1 MNENSFLTSP
11 LYLEAAEAAK
21 TIISDASKRHLDLF
35 GQVWYNKHFR
45 MADFA
50 RTESEFNAILGDLHA
65 APAASTINQYSERPI
80 RSLDGFG
87 KVKAEMLT
95 HAHTYKLEAEDLR
108 AIAIQVRMLSGYSDR
123 AKLFDFIVKRLMNVR
138 EKAIQGVQNRLDY
151 IILEMLSNDGKYT
164 FTAQND
170 PLSPYVG
177 QTIDFGFDP
186 SHAGKVTTTWTE
198 ANKDTVNILEDV
210 MGVYQAAE
218 VKPTKMLMRIEQL
231 MYMLTTAKMKLYVN
245 GSDRASAPISVE
257 DVNTLFAKYG
267 LPSIE
272 LVQRDIRINKNG
284 GKTFD
289 MVQPWKEGK
298 ILFVP
303 SNDFGTIEHQYTD
316 ADLGLKS
323 PGVEY
328 SKYNNIEVTNWVQ
341 GLKEGT
347 NYTEFTSAGI
357 TATPVVDSIKSMY
370 SLDVLKTAN

>member
-1 MNENSFLTSP
+1 
-11 LYLEAAEAAK
+11 
-21 TIISDASKRHLDLF
+21 
-35 GQVWYNKHFR
+35 
-45 MADFA
+45 
-50 RTESEFNAILGDLHA
+50 
-65 APAASTINQYSERPI
+65 
-80 RSLDGFG
+80 
-87 KVKAEMLT
+87 
-95 HAHTYKLEAEDLR
+95 
-108 AIAIQVRMLSGYSDR
+108 
-123 AKLFDFIVKRLMNVR
+123 
-138 EKAIQGVQNRLDY
+138 
-151 IILEMLSNDGKYT
+151 
-164 FTAQND
+164 
-170 PLSPYVG
+170 
-177 QTIDFGFDP
+177 
-186 SHAGKVTTTWTE
+186 
-198 ANKDTVNILEDV
+198 

-284 GKTFD
+284 GKQFD

-303 SNDFGTIEHQYTD
+303 SDDFGTIEHQYTD
-316 ADLGLKS
+316 ADLDLKS

-347 NYTEFTSAGI
+347 NYTEFVSAGI
-357 TATPVVDSIKSMY
+357 TATPVVDTIKSMY
-370 SLDVLKTAN
+370 TLDVLTKAN